1 MQINIKIASSE
12 EQPLQ
17 QPNQQKGNQRQKKI
31 NNQQHNSFSIQ
42 KGLLP
47 SGAIDNWP
55 QDLKARTT

>member
-1 MQINIKIASSE
+1 MQRNIKIASSE

-31 NNQQHNSFSIQ
+31 NSQQHNSFSIQ

-47 SGAIDNWP
+47 SGAINN
-55 QDLKARTT
+55 